1 MFWAKTKETVEYQVK
16 VDGYEAGE
24 YDLVFNNREAA
35 RLYKKA
41 LKNST
46 RQLQA
51 RIVRREYDGAYIS
64 DEKEVY

>member
-24 YDLVFNNREAA
+24 YDLVFNNRESA
-35 RLYKKA
+35 RLYKKS

-51 RIVRREYDGAYIS
+51 RIVRREYDGTYIS